1 MQVPIPYP
9 SAILIREKAICVSL
23 EHIRMVVGTNE
34 VRGCLRERERARP
47 PAALP
52 VHEPARGAV
61 ENSYRTS
68 CTSTRCKRAL
78 GSVRQQCAFPP
89 HVWYGL
95 PPTSNWWAPR
105 RARLA
110 AFCEPQRG
118 KRLHAGAHAPPPQV
132 YVLSVPDEADDGWVF
147 PTATHPLIL
156 DLANHVAPGKVDSS
170 HVACAPGAPIM
181 QSRVGYGRVG

>member
-78 GSVRQQCAFPP
+78 GSVRQQCASRPM
-89 HVWYGL
+89 YGMD
-95 PPTSNWWAPR
+95 
-105 RARLA
+105 
-110 AFCEPQRG
+110 
-118 KRLHAGAHAPPPQV
+118 
-132 YVLSVPDEADDGWVF
+132 Y
-147 PTATHPLIL
+147 HPLQTGGRL
-156 DLANHVAPGKVDSS
+156 
-170 HVACAPGAPIM
+170 GAPAWPP
-181 QSRVGYGRVG
+181 SVSPSAGNDSTPARTRRRRRCTC